1 MSEISNCVKPFL
13 LVVNVEGYLGNG
25 TVPEIRETV
34 KCFAVILANFMVF
47 KGLFEGMRR
56 MG

>member
-34 KCFAVILANFMVF
+34 KSFAVILANFMVF